1 MSNPTPTG
9 KTSQVVDNIYMKD
22 SASFDINNDEHTELF
37 KQKWKMLDV
46 NYEENYEKFKRGG
59 KYEFSDH
66 YFELYEKYIVEV
78 ALLEIKMKEL
88 NNISSKYEKRIFNI
102 GSTFIY
108 ECSTKRK
115 INNNKRK
122 ILEKEVCGICC
133 ENHEIK
139 HIITT
144 SCNHHFGK
152 CCLAK
157 YVDYNFDK
165 YLEIVCPICRNDDI
179 TKLTKYK

>member
-1 MSNPTPTG
+1 MTQSTG
-9 KTSQVVDNIYMKD
+9 KTSTAVLEMYIKD
-22 SASFDINNDEHTELF
+22 GASFDINNDEHTELF

-46 NYEENYEKFKRGG
+46 NYEENYENFKRGG

-88 NNISSKYEKRIFNI
+88 NNIYSKYEKRIFNI
-102 GSTFIY
+102 GATFINDN
-108 ECSTKRK
+108 SSKKK
-115 INNNKRK
+115 IKNNKRK

-144 SCNHHFGK
+144 ACSHHFGK

-157 YVDYNFDK
+157 YVDYNFDND
-165 YLEIVCPICRNDDI
+165 LEIVCPICRNDDI